1 MFGEKIAIVNIC
13 KNRTRNLIPALL
25 TWIELKE
32 VNSINIF
39 DFGSDL
45 PVHSFLDS
53 YGLLSDKR
61 IHIFRSESK
70 EEFHRTKYWNIAL
83 FHTKESKLLKLDTD
97 YKIHPQFL
105 EWHPLSAD
113 RLFYTGNW
121 KTARSKNESYLHGLV
136 YMKKDDFVAVNGYN
150 ERLTGYG
157 WEDDEIY
164 QRMQDSGCLRVDV
177 SYDHAYHVPHSHLE
191 RIKADSRKNEGVY
204 SGRQEKEWKHES
216 VDQDVGTGWD
226 AIYHKK
232 IEAELMRLVFEN
244 KEKAESQPWGVH
256 DATTKVKKAKTKGQ
270 LTIFEY

>member
-1 MFGEKIAIVNIC
+1 MFKEKIAIVSIC

-32 VNSINIF
+32 ISSINIF

-105 EWHPLSAD
+105 GWHPLSAD

-157 WEDDEIY
+157 WEDDDIY
-164 QRMQDSGCLRVDV
+164 HRMQSIGRLRVDV

-191 RIKADSRKNEGVY
+191 RIKADSRHGIDTN
-204 SGRQEKEWKHES
+204 H
-216 VDQDVGTGWD
+216 VDAIGTGWD
-226 AIYHKK
+226 AQEHDDL
-232 IEAELMRLVFEN
+232 EDELMRLVFEN
-244 KEKAESQPWGVH
+244 KKKAEEQPWGIQ
-256 DATTKVKKAKTKGQ
+256 DSPTRVKKSKTKGR
-270 LTIFEY
+270 LTIFNYE